1 MKYFVIFLVLIG
13 FTVHVFA
20 ESSEFTV
27 GQVHWLKDS
36 HSADGFAVI
45 QIADPDM
52 NLSSK
57 DIEKFKIHISS
68 DSDSDGITPNVYET
82 GTDTGIFE
90 SNIYFSEKPSMGQR
104 LHTLE
109 EDLVIA
115 SYEDHTLPPPHSSEE
130 KLKILDSIIIR
141 KTFVNPDGSQ
151 NQFIRIDDESF
162 NRQSLQTG
170 ETISASGT
178 FAPIIIGSLG
188 SILIVFFI
196 VIYAVKKRTAKKSI
210 EKKK

>member
-45 QIADPDM
+45 QVTDPDM

-68 DSDSDGITPNVYET
+68 DSDSDGIIPSVFET
-82 GTDTGIFE
+82 GADTGIFE
-90 SNIYFSEKPSMGQR
+90 SNIYFSEKPSTGQR

-109 EDLVIA
+109 EDLAIA
-115 SYEDHTLPPPHSSEE
+115 SYDDHTLPPPHSSEG

-141 KTFVNPDGSQ
+141 KTLANPDESQ
-151 NQFIRIDDESF
+151 NQFMRINDESF

-170 ETISASGT
+170 ETISESSTLTA
-178 FAPIIIGSLG
+178 IIMGSLG
-188 SILIVFFI
+188 PILIVLFI
-196 VIYAVKKRTAKKSI
+196 VIYAVKKRTVKKSI
-210 EKKK
+210 EEKK

>member
-13 FTVHVFA
+13 FTVHAFA

-45 QIADPDM
+45 QVVDPDM
-52 NLSSK
+52 NLSSN
-57 DIEKFKIHISS
+57 DVEKFKIHISS
-68 DSDSDGITPNVYET
+68 DSDSDGIIPNVYET
-82 GTDTGIFE
+82 GVDTGIFE
-90 SNIYFSEKPSMGQR
+90 SNIYFSEKPSTGQR

-109 EDLVIA
+109 EGLAIA
-115 SYEDHTLPPPHSSEE
+115 LYEDHTLPPPHPSDG

-141 KTFVNPDGSQ
+141 KTFANLDESQ
-151 NQFIRIDDESF
+151 NQFMRIDDESF

-170 ETISASGT
+170 ETISESGA
-178 FAPIIIGSLG
+178 FVSIFVGSLG
-188 SILIVFFI
+188 PILIVLFI
-196 VIYAVKKRTAKKSI
+196 VIYAVKKRMAKKSI
-210 EKKK
+210 GEKK